1 MNRVYIKTYGCQMN
15 ERDSEQVAVDLRNR
29 GYSIVPHEDEADIV
43 LLNTCSVRDQAEQK
57 AIGKAGHLAV
67 RKRKDPNFVLGLLG
81 CMAQNRGS
89 ELLDRLPDLDLVAG
103 TQKFHRVP
111 DHLDNLIASM
121 NGQGPRPSSIIDLEE
136 EAGSQNTINA
146 HKPGERQVSAFV
158 SIMQGCNMKCTFC
171 IVPKTRGPERA
182 RPIDDIVAEVEE
194 LVANGTREVTL
205 LGQIV
210 SSYGRREIPFADKKS
225 PFVQLLER
233 LNAVEG
239 LERIRFTSPHP
250 RGFKDDLV
258 QAYGELS
265 KLCEY
270 VHLPVQ
276 SGSDS
281 ILKAMNRPYTSGR
294 YMELINDLRAVQ
306 PDIHISTDII
316 VGFPGESEE
325 DFQLTCDLFKEAAFD
340 MAFIFKYSPRSGT
353 PAAELE
359 DNVPQSVK
367 DDRNQIL
374 LRLLEQQSL
383 RRNNSLVGT
392 VQEILVEGPARKGE
406 GMYMGRTRGFRKVIF
421 PGSER
426 LVGELVP
433 VRIDE
438 SSVTTLK
445 GQLEI
450 VGVA

>member
-67 RKRKDPNFVLGLLG
+67 RKRKDPNFVLGILG